1 MKGALILFNYIKKPS
16 IQHNQ
21 EKVDPYVTTLVEW
34 IDQDIQPNID
44 YDFSFIGIPISK
56 SSISFSGAHL
66 NPDSF
71 RQLWS
76 SFTTYSLDDDID
88 LVSLNSVDLGN
99 VKMHITDIK
108 KCHQNIERAMYEVK
122 QQFKKTTLINIG
134 GDHSITFPIIKGLK
148 NETEKE
154 IGLIHFDAHLDVRD
168 TSYGGHSNGT
178 PIRNLIET
186 STIKGDNIISIG
198 LRNFAN
204 SKEYRDYAVE
214 KGMTLYTANQ
224 VHHQGIAS
232 ILERSIAN
240 LNDKCDEIYVTFD
253 IDVMDQSFVPGVPA
267 IGPGG
272 LNPLDVFYSANE
284 LGKLDKVI
292 GIDIV
297 CNDPTKD
304 LRDVTARV
312 ALHIFLN
319 FAKGYYFR
327 KGSEDKKI

>member
-1 MKGALILFNYIKKPS
+1 MFNYIKQPPM
-16 IQHNQ
+16 HYNQ
-21 EKVDPYVTTLVEW
+21 EKVDPYVTTLMEW
-34 IDQDIQPNID
+34 IDQEVQPDID

-66 NPDSF
+66 NPESF

-76 SFTTYSLDDDID
+76 SFTTYSLDDDVD
-88 LVSLNSVDLGN
+88 LASLNSVDLGN

-108 KCHQNIERAMYEVK
+108 ECHQNIEKAMCEV
-122 QQFKKTTLINIG
+122 QQRLQETTLINIG
-134 GDHSITFPIIKGLK
+134 GDHSITYPIIKGLK
-148 NETEKE
+148 NETKKE

-168 TSYGGHSNGT
+168 TAYGGHSNGT
-178 PIRNLIET
+178 PIRNLIE
-186 STIKGDNIISIG
+186 SDTIKGDNIISIG
-198 LRNFAN
+198 LRSFAN
-204 SKEYRDYAVE
+204 SKHYRDYAIE

-224 VHHQGIAS
+224 VHHQGIAP
-232 ILERSIAN
+232 ILKQSIAS
-240 LNDKCDEIYVTFD
+240 LNNKCDEIYVTFD

-272 LNPLDVFYSANE
+272 LNPLDIFYCAQE

-292 GIDIV
+292 GLDIV

-319 FAKGYYFR
+319 FAKGYYAR
-327 KGSEDKKI
+327 KNDPK